1 MSREIELSTA
11 ERECLQGILHKGRH
25 AARTIKRARMLLL
38 LSDGLTAEEVA
49 DKSGAALSTVYKIW
63 NRYFEE
69 GKDIEKTIR
78 EKYRSGQPPKLTEV
92 VKAHITAI
100 ACSRPPEGRSQWSL
114 KMIADKVVELG
125 YVEGIST
132 ETVRKYLKKTGP
144 PGGSSSPGRRSAG

>member
-1 MSREIELSTA
+1 
-11 ERECLQGILHKGRH
+11 
-25 AARTIKRARMLLL
+25 MLLL
-38 LSDGLTAEEVA
+38 LSDGLTAEKVA

-114 KMIADKVVELG
+114 RMIADKVVELG
-125 YVEGIST
+125 YIEDIST
-132 ETVRKYLKKTGP
+132 EAVRKYLKKS
-144 PGGSSSPGRRSAG
+144 SSSPGRRSAG